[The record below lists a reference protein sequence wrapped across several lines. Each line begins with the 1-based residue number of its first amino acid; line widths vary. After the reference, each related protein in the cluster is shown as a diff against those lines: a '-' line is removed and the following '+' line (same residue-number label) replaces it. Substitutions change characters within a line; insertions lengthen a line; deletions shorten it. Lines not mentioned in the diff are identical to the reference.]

1 MKRNSKIL
9 QILNYEKL
17 KYEKTLEQ
25 QLKPLQQIV
34 VTNDAPED
42 TQEQIIE
49 IEERINQ
56 PLQ

>member
-17 KYEKTLEQ
+17 KYEKPLEQ